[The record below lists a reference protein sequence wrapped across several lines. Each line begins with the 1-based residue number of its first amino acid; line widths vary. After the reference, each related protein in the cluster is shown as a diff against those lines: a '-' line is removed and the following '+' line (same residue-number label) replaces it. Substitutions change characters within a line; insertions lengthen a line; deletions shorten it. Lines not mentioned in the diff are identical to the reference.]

1 MRKSTAFSI
10 VGELRHRLW
19 VVLGSAA
26 LTLILFLVL
35 PLMQTINKPPTA
47 DLVLQTVDTANV
59 PPPPPPPEKETE
71 ETVKEEKPPELM
83 ETAPP
88 LDLSQLELALN
99 PGFSEGGMGGD
110 FAVKLNLNTVGAEG
124 DNLDALFSMA
134 DLDQTP
140 RILYQPGPI
149 LNNQVRKKLPAR
161 SIFFSSLTRTVV
173 WGIPWC
179 RNRAI
184 LSLKHRRW
192 PPLNSGNLNPANG
205 TAKPC
210 GSVCVCP
217 STSRKDNNYE

>member
-1 MRKSTAFSI
+1 M
-10 VGELRHRLW
+10 
-19 VVLGSAA
+19 
-26 LTLILFLVL
+26 TLILFLVL

-173 WGIPWC
+173 GESHGAEIERSC
-179 RNRAI
+179 
-184 LSLKHRRW
+184 L
-192 PPLNSGNLNPANG
+192 
-205 TAKPC
+205 
-210 GSVCVCP
+210 
-217 STSRKDNNYE
+217 